1 VRLDPEVRKT
11 LRRLAANPLVGLA
24 VLSGRSLTDIR
35 RRVQLPGVVYG
46 GCHGLEIEGPGLEFR
61 HPVTPLVRRH
71 LERAA
76 ATLEA
81 AISRFPGADL
91 ERKGPALSLHYR
103 RVVSSGLETLFKL
116 TKEVAAQEGLAILLG
131 DKVWELVPPGHG
143 GKSKAL
149 PLIRDHLTKRL
160 NGRPP
165 FAIYAGDDATDA
177 ETIRSV
183 GDRGITIQV
192 GGKQGTADYHLRGVS
207 EFHAILRW
215 IEGHRLLG
223 RSHSTT
229 SGGRGAKDSPSDGG

>member
-1 VRLDPEVRKT
+1 MQLT
-11 LRRLAANPLVGLA
+11 G
-24 VLSGRSLTDIR
+24 VL
-35 RRVQLPGVVYG
+35 YG

-61 HPVTPLVRRH
+61 HPLAPSVRRH

-103 RVVSSGLETLFKL
+103 RVVSPRLKALFKL
-116 TKEVAAQEGLAILLG
+116 TKEVAAQEGLAILSG
-131 DKVWELVPPGHG
+131 EKVWELVPPGHR

-165 FAIYAGDDATDA
+165 FTIYAGDDATDT
-177 ETIRSV
+177 ETLRSL
-183 GDRGITIQV
+183 GNRGIAIQV
-192 GGKQGTADYHLRGVS
+192 GGKRGTADYHLSGVS

-215 IEGHRLLG
+215 IEGA
-223 RSHSTT
+223 TT
-229 SGGRGAKDSPSDGG
+229 R